1 MFCFAQFTATPIL
14 SLIPWYPIISQH
26 FIGYRFCESP
36 CFSPK
41 SRFSSVFP
49 TRPKFPRFFQP
60 PHRRPPLQADHRRAP
75 VGRGTASGA
84 NVWKLVK
91 NTENSMEKIW
101 KISKSGV
108 KTWTS
113 VAKMWKC
120 SIFTSTTKNNSLCS
134 DFKQSP
140 KNGLICSLL
149 RLLSFLGQTGVDLQ
163 PAIHWS
169 CPTSH
174 PFFGRPSS
182 FWPIPNNQPSIILQQ
197 MNTWR

>member
-36 CFSPK
+36 FFKPK

-84 NVWKLVK
+84 NVWKFVK

-113 VAKMWKC
+113 VAKCGNALYLPPQQKTIAYVQI
-120 SIFTSTTKNNSLCS
+120 SNKA
-134 DFKQSP
+134 P
-140 KNGLICSLL
+140 KTGLSVPCWDCWV
-149 RLLSFLGQTGVDLQ
+149 FWGKLG
-163 PAIHWS
+163 
-169 CPTSH
+169 
-174 PFFGRPSS
+174 
-182 FWPIPNNQPSIILQQ
+182 
-197 MNTWR
+197 